1 MRNLKRL
8 AMVLAIGPVIT
19 PIRSLTGGLILACL
33 LIVQPVSANPGTTEG
48 VFNHHVAALATGNI
62 EEIMADYHKKAVLI
76 LGGTVFEGEDAI
88 RTFFEGVL
96 AACGPTIE
104 LVAVPNPV
112 VINQIAYWQWTW
124 PEVIAYGTTTF
135 VIRGGRI
142 RVQTD
147 GLVPISPSCLF
158 PS

>member
-8 AMVLAIGPVIT
+8 AMVLAIGPVMT
-19 PIRSLTGGLILACL
+19 PIRSLTRGLILACL
-33 LIVQPVSANPGTTEG
+33 LIVQPVSANPGTTQD
-48 VFNHHVAALATGNI
+48 VFDHHVAAINAGDI
-62 EEIMADYHKKAVLI
+62 DAIMADYHANAVLI
-76 LGGTVFEGEDAI
+76 VEGTVFEGEDAI
-88 RTFFEGVL
+88 RAFFESVL
-96 AACGPTIE
+96 DICGTI
-104 LVAVPNPV
+104 NV
-112 VINQIAYWQWTW
+112 VSSIVVVGDIVHQHWTW